1 LQIEE
6 DLISRLLWYAR
17 HSRILRSFAGP
28 KQEMSGGKR
37 RRTMT
42 RNQRMVGS
50 TLLLVALFA
59 SLFFAG
65 TARAQAQSPA
75 YVGKFTLTQQIHW
88 GKTVLQPGKYKVT
101 INSTVAPIIGTIRT
115 ADGDAVSFVISQASN
130 ENTNGVNALLISE
143 KDGQPT
149 VHSLALADLGVVL
162 IYDPSLARE
171 RPQEARLSQTVPVM
185 WAKK

>member
-1 LQIEE
+1 
-6 DLISRLLWYAR
+6 
-17 HSRILRSFAGP
+17 
-28 KQEMSGGKR
+28 
-37 RRTMT
+37 MT

-50 TLLLVALFA
+50 TLLLVALLT

-65 TARAQAQSPA
+65 TARAQGQSPA

-101 INSTVAPIIGTIRT
+101 INSTAAPIIGTIRT
-115 ADGDAVSFVISQASN
+115 VAGDGVSIVMSQART
-130 ENTNGVNALLISE
+130 ENKNGVNGLLIKE

-149 VHSLALADLGVVL
+149 VHSLAISDLGMVL
-162 IYDPSLARE
+162 IYDPTLTRE
-171 RPQEARLSQTVPVM
+171 TVQEARVSQTIPVT

>member
-1 LQIEE
+1 MLQKP
-6 DLISRLLWYAR
+6 ISKRSVISILL
-17 HSRILRSFAGP
+17 G
-28 KQEMSGGKR
+28 
-37 RRTMT
+37 
-42 RNQRMVGS
+42 
-50 TLLLVALFA
+50 LLAVAALLT

-65 TARAQAQSPA
+65 TARAQGQSPA

-115 ADGDAVSFVISQASN
+115 VAGDGVSIVMSQARTGNKNSV
-130 ENTNGVNALLISE
+130 NGLLIKE

-149 VHSLALADLGVVL
+149 VHSLAIADLGVVL
-162 IYDPSLARE
+162 IYDPTLARE
-171 RPQEARLSQTVPVM
+171 TVQEARVSQTIPVT

>member
-1 LQIEE
+1 MLRKPVSKRSV
-6 DLISRLLWYAR
+6 ISISLRLL
-17 HSRILRSFAGP
+17 
-28 KQEMSGGKR
+28 
-37 RRTMT
+37 
-42 RNQRMVGS
+42 
-50 TLLLVALFA
+50 TLAALLT

-65 TARAQAQSPA
+65 TARAQGQSPA

-115 ADGDAVSFVISQASN
+115 VAGDGVSIVMSQARTGNKNSV
-130 ENTNGVNALLISE
+130 NGLLIKE

-149 VHSLALADLGVVL
+149 VHSLAIADLGVVL
-162 IYDPSLARE
+162 IYDPTLARE
-171 RPQEARLSQTVPVM
+171 TVQEARVSQTIPVT

>member
-1 LQIEE
+1 ML
-6 DLISRLLWYAR
+6 LKPVSKRSVISILL
-17 HSRILRSFAGP
+17 G
-28 KQEMSGGKR
+28 
-37 RRTMT
+37 
-42 RNQRMVGS
+42 
-50 TLLLVALFA
+50 LLAVAALLT

-65 TARAQAQSPA
+65 TARAQGQSPA

-115 ADGDAVSFVISQASN
+115 VAGDGVSIVMSQARTGNKNSV
-130 ENTNGVNALLISE
+130 NGLLIKE

-149 VHSLALADLGVVL
+149 VHSLAIADLGVVL
-162 IYDPSLARE
+162 IYDPTLARE
-171 RPQEARLSQTVPVM
+171 TVQEARVSQTIPVT

>member
-1 LQIEE
+1 MLQKPVSKRSV
-6 DLISRLLWYAR
+6 ISILL
-17 HSRILRSFAGP
+17 G
-28 KQEMSGGKR
+28 
-37 RRTMT
+37 
-42 RNQRMVGS
+42 
-50 TLLLVALFA
+50 LLAVAALLT

-65 TARAQAQSPA
+65 TARAQGQSPA

-115 ADGDAVSFVISQASN
+115 VAGDGVSIVMSQARTGNKDSV
-130 ENTNGVNALLISE
+130 NGLLIKE

-149 VHSLALADLGVVL
+149 VHSLAIADLGVVL
-162 IYDPSLARE
+162 IYDPTLARE
-171 RPQEARLSQTVPVM
+171 TVQEARVSQTIPVT

>member
-1 LQIEE
+1 MLRKPVSKRSV
-6 DLISRLLWYAR
+6 ISISLRLL
-17 HSRILRSFAGP
+17 
-28 KQEMSGGKR
+28 
-37 RRTMT
+37 
-42 RNQRMVGS
+42 
-50 TLLLVALFA
+50 TLGALLT

-65 TARAQAQSPA
+65 TARAQDQSPA

-115 ADGDAVSFVISQASN
+115 AAGDGVSIVMSQARTGN
-130 ENTNGVNALLISE
+130 KNGVNALLIKE

-149 VHSLALADLGVVL
+149 VHSLALAELGMVL

-171 RPQEARLSQTVPVM
+171 TVQEARVSRAVPVM